1 MMTPVEAIA
10 RRDAPADEPLFNTF
24 EATCVIK
31 RLNVAG
37 YAVVPRSAT
46 REMLEAANRTGTFA
60 LINGLM
66 ALGLKH
72 GGENGLTLE
81 QAYEAMIERSQS

>member
-1 MMTPVEAIA
+1 MTPVEAIA

-31 RLNVAG
+31 RLASAG
-37 YAVVPRSAT
+37 YAVVPQEPT
-46 REMLEAANRTGTFA
+46 REMLEAAARTDTFA
-60 LINGLM
+60 LISGLI

-72 GGENGLTLE
+72 AGENGSTLE
-81 QAYEAMIERSQS
+81 QAYRAMIERSQS